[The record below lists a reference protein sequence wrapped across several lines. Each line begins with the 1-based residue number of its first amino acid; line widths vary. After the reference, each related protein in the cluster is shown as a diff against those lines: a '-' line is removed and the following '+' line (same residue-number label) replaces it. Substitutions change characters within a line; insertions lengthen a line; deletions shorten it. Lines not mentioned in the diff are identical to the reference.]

1 MATKLSLEEDM
12 SCCQSFSITPLST
25 PEQQQA
31 APRVEVGWELSVSTE
46 DSEAEEDVAHSL
58 IQPDTLYLSH
68 LATITF
74 SNPQTAKS

>member
-31 APRVEVGWELSVSTE
+31 APRVEGGWELSVSTE

-58 IQPDTLYLSH
+58 IQLDTLHLSH
-68 LATITF
+68 
-74 SNPQTAKS
+74 